1 MASFERRIYTV
12 ENEGV
17 YETVITY
24 TFYEDGTCKES
35 KGNTQKCETT
45 NEDYGY
51 VVNEH
56 GLPILVDGVPRYP
69 NGNPFLDGDD
79 HVLDEDGELKYPG
92 EGEGDGESSLKF
104 DSAVVKPDWNN
115 PMDPTPN
122 GENPSGYL
130 ELSGKTDF
138 IGYNGSDLRYYFN
151 NETSKN
157 IATITTLSA
166 TVATGAV
173 NVAAAT
179 GAVAVSWTSGPGAVA
194 VAAAQEAIA
203 IATETIYS
211 AQLAEFLVWSENYVG
226 AIDFNSSY
234 TVTGG
239 GTLAGTYQNI
249 ETMLLEKGDYTVTGQ
264 ILVVD
269 RLYATD
275 NLTVD
280 TTGRIAVVNSI
291 QIDKDLTNNGII
303 TEINQLTV
311 SGKLTNSGEMRKINV
326 LSAKD
331 VENSGTITVGDATVS
346 NLVNKGNWAAKGE
359 VNATSIGNSGS
370 LHAGGSL
377 IVSGAITNSNS
388 FSALGTITADSI
400 SQTGKDSIWLS
411 KGTIDTKSLNI
422 EGGSFTSSGAVTV
435 ENSLTNSG
443 VTVFGNSLKA
453 GSIQNDTGGTI
464 LTLGTTKIDGK
475 MENKGIWYAN
485 ASIKSGIA
493 TNSGTIGILGDW
505 DTESVTNSGKIDL
518 TGNLI
523 SKGVIEN
530 TKDISGTSAAASMQG
545 TSLSNSGNIQNFRN
559 ILFTGSSGSANE
571 GMISGLGANSS
582 LTLYGDLRNEGTI
595 QEFSSLSTVNMT
607 NTGTILGTGLNSVIQ
622 LSGTLSNTGAFAAW
636 EKFSVNEKT
645 VNNGTI
651 SGVGEGSVYRFGDGL
666 ENDGTV
672 SEVEKLSVT
681 GDLTNTETIEGTG
694 KDSLLKVSGKLT
706 NAEEASIQNY
716 ESLTVDGELSNS
728 GKLIATG

>member
-1 MASFERRIYTV
+1 MLDSKNLFRKISQVMYRGKRFLFTLFLVEFLVNVPFVCSSAYAQEPVEVASFERRIYTV

-24 TFYEDGTCKES
+24 TFYEDGTCNES

-45 NEDYGY
+45 NEHYGY

-69 NGNPFLDGDD
+69 NGNPFLDGDG

-104 DSAVVKPDWNN
+104 DSATVKPDWNN
-115 PMDPTPN
+115 PMDPTPD
-122 GENPSGYL
+122 GVNPSGYL
-130 ELSGKTDF
+130 ALNGRTDT

-151 NETSKN
+151 DENSKN

-269 RLYATD
+269 RLHATD

-311 SGKLTNSGEMRKINV
+311 SGKLTNSGEMSKINV
-326 LSAKD
+326 LSAKN
-331 VENSGTITVGDATVS
+331 VVNSGTITVGDATVS
-346 NLVNKGNWAAKGE
+346 NLVNTGNWAAKGE
-359 VNATSIGNSGS
+359 VNATSIDNNGIF
-370 LHAGGSL
+370 HAGGSL
-377 IVSGAITNSNS
+377 IVTGNLTNSQQ

-400 SQTGKDSIWLS
+400 SQTGENSIWLS
-411 KGTIDTKSLNI
+411 KGTIDTKTLNI

-435 ENSLTNSG
+435 ANSLTNSG

-464 LTLGTTKIDGK
+464 FTLGTTKIDGT
-475 MENKGIWYAN
+475 MLNNGTWIAG
-485 ASIKSGIA
+485 ASIQTEAA
-493 TNSGTIGILGDW
+493 TNSGTFSVLGDW
-505 DTESVTNSGKIDL
+505 NAASIINTGDIGI
-518 TGNLI
+518 TGNLT
-523 SKGVIEN
+523 SKEN
-530 TKDISGTSAAASMQG
+530 IQNRDDSLISGTSAAASMQG
-545 TSLSNSGNIQNFRN
+545 TALNNHGNIQNFRN

-582 LTLYGDLRNEGTI
+582 LTLYGNLRNEGTI

-672 SEVEKLSVT
+672 SEV
-681 GDLTNTETIEGTG
+681 
-694 KDSLLKVSGKLT
+694 
-706 NAEEASIQNY
+706 
-716 ESLTVDGELSNS
+716 
-728 GKLIATG
+728 